1 MRLEG
6 WLRPPVDLPQRG
18 GGAVSF
24 DFTPEQQQ
32 AIDRREGPLLLAAN
46 AGSGKTSV
54 LVERYVAMVMQDD
67 IAPGA
72 ILAVTFTDR
81 AAGEMRARIRKLLIE
96 RGGREFVA
104 ESESAWIS
112 TLHGFCT
119 RVLRQHAVAV
129 GIDPT
134 FRLLDEGESRD
145 LRERAFERALRGFMD
160 GGEGHVEL
168 VAAFTADLLA
178 GEITGLYDLLR
189 TRGERSPSLPAR
201 PRIPA
206 ADIGPVRAA
215 AGPAAEYLADAG
227 DLKTVVAARS
237 TIECTHDLLTGDDP
251 DLDRLCE
258 CAIKGTAKA
267 LKEAPVVMFNEALKR
282 YVQDRRNQ
290 LGDEA
295 LTQLDGLLQAFS
307 EHYEKAKRVAGAVD
321 YSDLELL
328 TRDLLVS
335 NEGLRESYRG
345 RFERVMVDEFQDINP
360 LQLELLELLDNG
372 HTFVVGDEFQSI
384 YGFRHADVEVFR
396 GRRAELAK
404 SDSALVLPDNFRS
417 HPDLLNA
424 LNVVFSERFGDGFEP
439 LSRGQTDNAR
449 ESPRLEV
456 LVTEQ
461 EWDADD
467 DDDERDLK
475 WRGPEAR
482 LIASRV
488 AALLESKEF
497 RARDIA
503 VLVRAASDMHIYE
516 RALELRDIPTLASG
530 GRGFW
535 ARRQI
540 RDLLAYLASLANPR
554 DEVEFFAL
562 LASPLAGISS
572 TGLVQIADA
581 AAPGYRWEGIAR
593 DDEELAKVLSPTD
606 REALDAFRAW
616 FEPLRRHAPQMSLS
630 DLLDHAITGLG
641 YDVHVLALPAGRRRL
656 VNLFKLQRLA
666 TQFEAVHGRDIR
678 GFVDRA
684 QAELEADAR
693 EPEAPIELGDA
704 DAVQLMTMHA
714 AKGLEFPVVV
724 CADLGRQPMSRRGRV
739 LVDGD
744 RIGLRL
750 PSLRGEPHN
759 TLDFAELNEEY
770 KQRDMAEEHRVLY
783 VALTRAE
790 ELLIVSGGEKLSDWK
805 PASGNCPPIRWLAPG
820 LVPDLATHIEGEP
833 VADVVGHAGG
843 AIRLSVLTPQR
854 AEEMLAI
861 EGEDPQ
867 VALKIHTAPAPPPAV
882 PVEPPRLPAPG
893 VPDRLSYTS
902 VSSYGK
908 CGYQHYLRR
917 VLRMPEV
924 DPGELATQDAPPSG
938 LDPRIRGSI
947 VHELLEGLDFAEPKL
962 PPEEEIRKL
971 AEIMETEIDQVGVN
985 ECLALVSAFIDGP
998 IAPRLRESTRV
1009 QRERGFAFALDVP
1022 GAAAPL
1028 VNGFVDVIA
1037 HQPDGSAVILDYK
1050 TDQVEDGTD
1059 LEKAVAADYGVQRA
1073 IYALAALRGGANAV
1087 EVTHLFLNRPE
1098 DPATAKFTTDD
1109 IPALEAQVREQA
1121 AGLLAGDF
1129 TPTDTP
1135 HRGLCAT
1142 CPGRSALCSYGP
1154 EMTERELP
1162 S

>member
-1 MRLEG
+1 M
-6 WLRPPVDLPQRG
+6 
-18 GGAVSF
+18 SF

-54 LVERYVAMVMQDD
+54 LVERYVAMVVDD
-67 IAPGA
+67 GIAPGA

-81 AAGEMRARIRKLLIE
+81 AAGVMRWRIREELIE
-96 RGGREFVA
+96 RDRREFVA
-104 ESESAWIS
+104 QAESAWIT

-134 FRLLDEGESRD
+134 FRLLDEGESRE
-145 LRERAFERALRGFMD
+145 LRERAFEQALREFMD
-160 GGEGHVEL
+160 GGEAHVEL
-168 VAAFTADLLA
+168 AAAFTTDLLA
-178 GEITGLYDLLR
+178 GEIAGLYDLLR

-201 PRIPA
+201 RPLA
-206 ADIGPVRAA
+206 TADIAPLRAA
-215 AGPAAEYLADAG
+215 AGPLAEYLAGAG
-227 DLKTVVAARS
+227 ELKTVVAARA
-237 TIECTHDLLTGDDP
+237 TADRARDLLTEDDP
-251 DLDRLCE
+251 DLDSLCS
-258 CAIKGTAKA
+258 CVVKGSAKA
-267 LKEAPVVMFNEALKR
+267 LKEQPVLTYNEALDR

-295 LTQLDGLLQAFS
+295 LTRLDGLLRSFS
-307 EHYEKAKRVAGAVD
+307 DHYEHTKRLAGAVD

-328 TRDLLVS
+328 TRDLLVT
-335 NEGLRESYRG
+335 NDGLRESYRS

-360 LQLELLELLDNG
+360 LQLELLQLLDNG

-396 GRRAELAK
+396 GRRAELAETGA
-404 SDSALVLPDNFRS
+404 ALVLPDNFRS
-417 HPDLLNA
+417 HPDLLSA
-424 LNVVFSERFGDGFEP
+424 LNVVFAERFGDGYEP

-449 ESPRLEV
+449 DTPRLEV
-456 LVTEQ
+456 LVTEL

-488 AALLESKEF
+488 AELLASKEF

-503 VLVRAASDMHIYE
+503 VLVRAAGDMHIYE
-516 RALELRDIPTLASG
+516 RALELRGIPTLASG

-562 LASPLAGISS
+562 LASPLVAISS

-581 AAPGYRWEGIAR
+581 AAPGYRWEAIAR
-593 DDEELAKVLSPTD
+593 NDEGLDKTLSAPD
-606 REALDAFRAW
+606 REALAAFRAW
-616 FEPLRRHAPQMSLS
+616 FEPLRRRAPQMSLS
-630 DLLDHAITGLG
+630 DLLDHAITALG

-678 GFVDRA
+678 AFVDRA

-744 RIGLRL
+744 RVGLRL

-759 TLDFAELNEEY
+759 TLDFADLNEEY
-770 KQRDMAEEHRVLY
+770 KLRDIAEEHRVLY

-790 ELLIVSGGEKLSDWK
+790 ELLIVSGGEKLGDWK

-820 LVPDLATHIEGEP
+820 LVPDLATHIAGEP
-833 VADVVGHAGG
+833 VTELTGHAGA
-843 AIRLSVLTPQR
+843 AIRLSVLTPAR
-854 AEEMLAI
+854 ADQMLAI

-867 VALKIHTAPAPPPAV
+867 GALKIHTAPAPPPAV
-882 PVEPPRLPAPG
+882 AVEAPRLPATG

-902 VSSYGK
+902 VSSYAK

-917 VLRMPEV
+917 ILRMPEA
-924 DPGELATQDAPPSG
+924 DPGELAPQDTPPSG
-938 LDPRIRGSI
+938 LDPRVRGSI
-947 VHELLEGLDFAEPKL
+947 VHELLESLNFANPKL
-962 PPEEEIRKL
+962 PPESEVRNL
-971 AEIMETEIDQVGVN
+971 AEIMDTDIDEIGVN

-998 IAPRLRESTRV
+998 IAPRLRDATRV
-1009 QRERGFAFALDVP
+1009 QRERGFAFALDASSSP
-1022 GAAAPL
+1022 GPAPL

-1037 HQPDGSAVILDYK
+1037 HLPDGSAVILDYK

-1059 LEKAVAADYGVQRA
+1059 LEQLVVADYSVQRA

-1087 EVTHLFLNRPE
+1087 SVTHLFLNRPRE
-1098 DPATAKFTTDD
+1098 PAVARFTTAD
-1109 IPALEAQVREQA
+1109 ITALEAQVRDQA

-1142 CPGRSALCSYGP
+1142 CPGRAALCSYGP
-1154 EMTERELP
+1154 ELTERDLP
-1162 S
+1162 G